1 MKGKKLAAKIM
12 LGLLLA
18 TPYTAFAN
26 DFTEGFTVVKELE
39 QGDSHYKGTMA
50 PTSDTTI
57 DKDITYSLTLNQGLA
72 TTNTGVSTLYV
83 NQNGKTFTYNGKT
96 NVYLSTNL
104 TGTGNNSANA
114 LCLYAGNVV
123 FNDDAEFTTIVKGEN
138 GKSAYGIGAV
148 GGGNDVLTLN
158 FNGDS
163 VKVNVTTDVAR
174 QENGTYCEA
183 AGISAYA
190 ADIVASANT
199 KTEITVTGTS
209 TSEKATPVYG
219 ILNEAG
225 NVDLKGDT
233 VITVKTN
240 GYGTNVTN
248 GKDAAGLA
256 VGVKVIDGFYNSTMG
271 NRNGR
276 ADTTLNNAVV
286 NVVNNA
292 VGGKA
297 IGMEAVNF
305 VDGNADEAVLT
316 VDGNL
321 DLTATADTARGVIAQ
336 DGKKVV
342 LGSENSD
349 YINVTAK
356 SVNSENDANINAG
369 ILALKSGTVD
379 VNTKTLNVTTNATGD
394 GWAYGISAQNNTTD
408 AKDNMASINIS
419 ADNIYVNSTA
429 DTEGHAAGF
438 VTMSQ
443 GQMNVHGN
451 VEVHAD
457 NAIVTR
463 GDSAMNI
470 NMDEADVNNTTK
482 LYGDINFSYDE
493 ETSGTKVDAD
503 VNINL
508 NGEDSVWE
516 GNTVMDW
523 ALNKDGD
530 TTYDKIKD
538 KLSVKG
544 CNIILANGAQWNATQ
559 VPTTGTQGKEG
570 SAYIALNKLTL
581 NDGVVNLDKMEGQTL
596 EIENLIGEGG
606 TVNTNSLVNK
616 MNIDNVGKDTAITV
630 NGSGEIADAI
640 YGGDATA
647 QDLADVVTTG
657 TGNSE
662 KTAASQIT
670 TDEGIIAGK
679 ITADVKD
686 GEVTNYTV
694 AKNTTNVGLSN
705 LAAINLMTWRQE
717 NNDMNKRLGELRD
730 SKGEHG
736 VWARMVRGEAEYES
750 IKNQYNYYQV
760 GYDEKL
766 STDPNWTVGMFL
778 TRTEGN
784 STFRTGS
791 AENNHTGVGVY
802 GSYLKDDGSFIDLV
816 AKYARIDSDFN
827 ANGGVGS
834 GDYNTNGYSIS
845 AEYGKRFEQGNGF
858 WIEPQVE
865 LTYGTVGA
873 VDYTTS
879 NGAKV
884 RQEGMDS
891 LVGRVGFSLGK
902 DIKAGNVYARAS
914 YLYDFD
920 GETEVTMSRGGIS
933 DVYEQDLGGGWFEV
947 GVGTNINLSDA
958 THLYFDVE
966 KTYGGDV
973 ATPWQWSAGI
983 RYSF

>member
-18 TPYTAFAN
+18 TPYTAFAAQESGSIDGKTEIKDSINVVSTKTYTPKEGIDISYGLYAKKGVDIQLTGDEITITSNQKESNGSRAVMIDGGAVSLGNGNSVIEINAN
-26 DFTEGFTVVKELE
+26 DNGGNVAMGVHVLGKNSKFDVNAKSFTLNSDGTFALHVQSNSQDEKADKDSASANIQADNIVINGANLGISAHSNGQINIKGNLTVNAINAIDTRGNATININTDGKHTTVLNGDIVFETPYTQDDAQNSGNLINSNVDINLSGEESSWTGKAYQEYQVKNESGKYEYTHSVELDAPKDYGNVTGFKMNINNGASWNMTGNSFINNVTVENGGVINVQKDVKEFNV
-39 QGDSHYKGTMA
+39 GIADNSNPGG
-50 PTSDTTI
+50 I
-57 DKDITYSLTLNQGLA
+57 TLNNGAINLQGK
-72 TTNTGVSTLYV
+72 
-83 NQNGKTFTYNGKT
+83 NQ
-96 NVYLSTNL
+96 
-104 TGTGNNSANA
+104 
-114 LCLYAGNVV
+114 
-123 FNDDAEFTTIVKGEN
+123 E
-138 GKSAYGIGAV
+138 
-148 GGGNDVLTLN
+148 
-158 FNGDS
+158 
-163 VKVNVTTDVAR
+163 VNVT
-174 QENGTYCEA
+174 
-183 AGISAYA
+183 
-190 ADIVASANT
+190 
-199 KTEITVTGTS
+199 
-209 TSEKATPVYG
+209 
-219 ILNEAG
+219 
-225 NVDLKGDT
+225 
-233 VITVKTN
+233 
-240 GYGTNVTN
+240 
-248 GKDAAGLA
+248 
-256 VGVKVIDGFYNSTMG
+256 
-271 NRNGR
+271 
-276 ADTTLNNAVV
+276 
-286 NVVNNA
+286 
-292 VGGKA
+292 
-297 IGMEAVNF
+297 
-305 VDGNADEAVLT
+305 
-316 VDGNL
+316 
-321 DLTATADTARGVIAQ
+321 
-336 DGKKVV
+336 
-342 LGSENSD
+342 
-349 YINVTAK
+349 
-356 SVNSENDANINAG
+356 
-369 ILALKSGTVD
+369 
-379 VNTKTLNVTTNATGD
+379 
-394 GWAYGISAQNNTTD
+394 
-408 AKDNMASINIS
+408 
-419 ADNIYVNSTA
+419 
-429 DTEGHAAGF
+429 
-438 VTMSQ
+438 
-443 GQMNVHGN
+443 
-451 VEVHAD
+451 
-457 NAIVTR
+457 
-463 GDSAMNI
+463 
-470 NMDEADVNNTTK
+470 
-482 LYGDINFSYDE
+482 
-493 ETSGTKVDAD
+493 
-503 VNINL
+503 NL
-508 NGEDSVWE
+508 NG
-516 GNTVMDW
+516 N
-523 ALNKDGD
+523 
-530 TTYDKIKD
+530 
-538 KLSVKG
+538 
-544 CNIILANGAQWNATQ
+544 
-559 VPTTGTQGKEG
+559 
-570 SAYIALNKLTL
+570 
-581 NDGVVNLDKMEGQTL
+581 
-596 EIENLIGEGG
+596 GG
-606 TVNTNSLVNK
+606 TVNTNSLYNK

-662 KTAASQIT
+662 KSAASQIT

-736 VWARMVRGEAEYES
+736 VWARMVRGEVEYES
-750 IKNQYNYYQV
+750 IQNQYNYYQV

-834 GDYNTNGYSIS
+834 GDYNTNGYSVS

-879 NGAKV
+879 NGAEV

>member
-616 MNIDNVGKDTAITV
+616 LNIDNVGKDTAITV

>member
-1 MKGKKLAAKIM
+1 MINKKLTAKIV
-12 LGLLLA
+12 LGLMLA
-18 TPYTAFAN
+18 TPYTAFA
-26 DFTEGFTVVKELE
+26 DSFTDGFTVVKELE

-50 PTSDTTI
+50 PTTDTTI
-57 DKDITYSLTLNQGLA
+57 DKDITYSLTLNKGSA

-83 NQNGKTFTYNGKT
+83 NQNGKIFTYNGKT

-225 NVDLKGDT
+225 NVDLQGDT
-233 VITVKTN
+233 VITVTTN
-240 GYGTNVTN
+240 GYGTDVKS

-394 GWAYGISAQNNTTD
+394 CWAYGISAQNNTTD
-408 AKDNMASINIS
+408 ATDNMASINIS

-493 ETSGTKVDAD
+493 KTSGTKVDAD

-523 ALNKDGD
+523 ALKEGGNTSFDD
-530 TTYDKIKD
+530 IKD
-538 KLSVKG
+538 KLSVDG

-559 VPTTGTQGKEG
+559 VPTTGTEGKAG
-570 SAYIALNKLTL
+570 SAYIALNNLTL

-596 EIENLIGEGG
+596 EIEKLTGEGG
-606 TVNTNSLVNK
+606 TVNTNSLDNK
-616 MNIDNVGKDTAITV
+616 MSIGTVVGSTSVTV

-657 TGNSE
+657 TGESE
-662 KTAASQIT
+662 KSAASQIT

-736 VWARMVRGEAEYES
+736 VWARMVRGEVEYES
-750 IKNQYNYYQV
+750 IQNQYNYYQV

-834 GDYNTNGYSIS
+834 GDYNTNGYSVS

-879 NGAKV
+879 NGAEV

>member
-18 TPYTAFAN
+18 TPYTAFAAQESGSIDGKTEIKDSINVVSTKTYTPKEGIDISYGLYAKKGVDIQLTGDEITITSNQKESNGSRAVMIDGGAVSLGNGNSVIEINAN
-26 DFTEGFTVVKELE
+26 DNGGNVAMGVHVLGKNSKFDVNAKSFTLNS
-39 QGDSHYKGTMA
+39 DGTFA
-50 PTSDTTI
+50 LHVQSNSQDEKA
-57 DKDITYSLTLNQGLA
+57 DKDSA
-72 TTNTGVSTLYV
+72 
-83 NQNGKTFTYNGKT
+83 
-96 NVYLSTNL
+96 
-104 TGTGNNSANA
+104 SANIQA
-114 LCLYAGNVV
+114 DN
-123 FNDDAEFTTIVKGEN
+123 IVIN
-138 GKSAYGIGAV
+138 GA
-148 GGGNDVLTLN
+148 NL
-158 FNGDS
+158 
-163 VKVNVTTDVAR
+163 
-174 QENGTYCEA
+174 
-183 AGISAYA
+183 GISAHSNGQINIKGNLTVNAINAIDTRGNATININTDGKHTTVLNGDIVFETPYTQDDAQNSGNLINSNVDINLSGEESSWTGKAYQEYQVKNESGKYEYTHSVELDAPKDYGNVTGFKMNINNGASWNMTGNSFINNVTVENGGVINVQENVKEFNVGSLA
-190 ADIVASANT
+190 ADD
-199 KTEITVTGTS
+199 KG
-209 TSEKATPVYG
+209 G
-219 ILNEAG
+219 I
-225 NVDLKGDT
+225 
-233 VITVKTN
+233 
-240 GYGTNVTN
+240 
-248 GKDAAGLA
+248 
-256 VGVKVIDGFYNSTMG
+256 
-271 NRNGR
+271 
-276 ADTTLNNAVV
+276 TLNN
-286 NVVNNA
+286 
-292 VGGKA
+292 G
-297 IGMEAVNF
+297 II
-305 VDGNADEAVLT
+305 
-316 VDGNL
+316 NL
-321 DLTATADTARGVIAQ
+321 QGENQQITAT
-336 DGKKVV
+336 
-342 LGSENSD
+342 E
-349 YINVTAK
+349 
-356 SVNSENDANINAG
+356 
-369 ILALKSGTVD
+369 
-379 VNTKTLNVTTNATGD
+379 
-394 GWAYGISAQNNTTD
+394 
-408 AKDNMASINIS
+408 
-419 ADNIYVNSTA
+419 
-429 DTEGHAAGF
+429 
-438 VTMSQ
+438 
-443 GQMNVHGN
+443 
-451 VEVHAD
+451 
-457 NAIVTR
+457 
-463 GDSAMNI
+463 
-470 NMDEADVNNTTK
+470 
-482 LYGDINFSYDE
+482 
-493 ETSGTKVDAD
+493 
-503 VNINL
+503 
-508 NGEDSVWE
+508 
-516 GNTVMDW
+516 
-523 ALNKDGD
+523 
-530 TTYDKIKD
+530 
-538 KLSVKG
+538 
-544 CNIILANGAQWNATQ
+544 
-559 VPTTGTQGKEG
+559 
-570 SAYIALNKLTL
+570 
-581 NDGVVNLDKMEGQTL
+581 LD
-596 EIENLIGEGG
+596 GEGG
-606 TVNTNSLVNK
+606 TVNTNSLDNK
-616 MNIDNVGKDTAITV
+616 MSIGTVADRTSITV

-647 QDLADVVTTG
+647 QNLANVVTTG
-657 TGNSE
+657 TGDS
-662 KTAASQIT
+662 KKSAASQIT

-705 LAAINLMTWRQE
+705 LTGINLMTWRQE

-736 VWARMVRGEAEYES
+736 VWARMVRGEVEYES

-834 GDYNTNGYSIS
+834 GDYNTNGYSVS

>member
-1 MKGKKLAAKIM
+1 MINKKLTAKIV
-12 LGLLLA
+12 LGLMLA
-18 TPYTAFAN
+18 TPYTAFA
-26 DFTEGFTVVKELE
+26 
-39 QGDSHYKGTMA
+39 
-50 PTSDTTI
+50 
-57 DKDITYSLTLNQGLA
+57 
-72 TTNTGVSTLYV
+72 
-83 NQNGKTFTYNGKT
+83 
-96 NVYLSTNL
+96 
-104 TGTGNNSANA
+104 
-114 LCLYAGNVV
+114 
-123 FNDDAEFTTIVKGEN
+123 
-138 GKSAYGIGAV
+138 
-148 GGGNDVLTLN
+148 
-158 FNGDS
+158 
-163 VKVNVTTDVAR
+163 AR
-174 QENGTYCEA
+174 ESGSINGTYA
-183 AGISAYA
+183 ATDSINVNSNATYNPDKDTDISYGLYA
-190 ADIVASANT
+190 KGDDTNIQLT
-199 KTEITVTGTS
+199 GDEITITS
-209 TSEKATPVYG
+209 YQKEYDGSR
-219 ILNEAG
+219 
-225 NVDLKGDT
+225 
-233 VITVKTN
+233 
-240 GYGTNVTN
+240 
-248 GKDAAGLA
+248 A
-256 VGVKVIDGFYNSTMG
+256 VMIEGG
-271 NRNGR
+271 
-276 ADTTLNNAVV
+276 AVSL
-286 NVVNNA
+286 
-292 VGGKA
+292 G
-297 IGMEAVNF
+297 
-305 VDGNADEAVLT
+305 DGNS
-316 VDGNL
+316 
-321 DLTATADTARGVIAQ
+321 VI
-336 DGKKVV
+336 
-342 LGSENSD
+342 E
-349 YINVTAK
+349 
-356 SVNSENDANINAG
+356 INA
-369 ILALKSGTVD
+369 
-379 VNTKTLNVTTNATGD
+379 N
-394 GWAYGISAQNNTTD
+394 
-408 AKDNMASINIS
+408 
-419 ADNIYVNSTA
+419 
-429 DTEGHAAGF
+429 
-438 VTMSQ
+438 
-443 GQMNVHGN
+443 
-451 VEVHAD
+451 
-457 NAIVTR
+457 
-463 GDSAMNI
+463 GDSAMGVFAKGDNSKFTVNASSFVVNVNTPGAFALHVQNGTQEENGSVNAPKNPASVDIKAENIVINSKGLGISAFSNGKMDINGNLTVNAINAIDTRGNATINI
-470 NMDEADVNNTTK
+470 NTDGKHTTV
-482 LYGDINFSYDE
+482 LNGDIVF
-493 ETSGTKVDAD
+493 ETPYSEKDAQNSGNLINSN

-508 NGEDSVWE
+508 SGEGSSWTGKAYQEYQVKVENESDEYKYTDSVE
-516 GNTVMDW
+516 LDTPDGYNYGNVTGFEM
-523 ALNKDGD
+523 
-530 TTYDKIKD
+530 
-538 KLSVKG
+538 
-544 CNIILANGAQWNATQ
+544 NINNGASWNM
-559 VPTTGTQGKEG
+559 TGNSFINNVTVENGGVINVQKDVKEFNVGIADKSNTGGITLNNGAINLQGKNQEVNVTN
-570 SAYIALNKLTL
+570 LNG
-581 NDGVVNLDKMEGQTL
+581 N
-596 EIENLIGEGG
+596 GG
-606 TVNTNSLVNK
+606 TINTNSLDNK
-616 MNIDNVGKDTAITV
+616 MNIDKVDKDTAITV

-647 QDLADVVTTG
+647 QDLANVVTTD
-657 TGNSE
+657 TKS
-662 KTAASQIT
+662 AASQIT

-705 LAAINLMTWRQE
+705 LTGINLMTWRQE

-736 VWARMVRGEAEYES
+736 VWARMVRGEVEYES

-834 GDYNTNGYSIS
+834 GDYNTNGYSVS

-879 NGAKV
+879 NGAEV

>member
-18 TPYTAFAN
+18 TPYTAFAAQESGSIDGKTEIKDSINVVSTKTYTPKEGIDISYGLYAKKGVDIQLTGDEITITSNQKESNGSRAVMIDGGAVSLGNGNSVIEINAN
-26 DFTEGFTVVKELE
+26 DNGGNVAMGVHVLGKNSKFDVNAKSFTLNS
-39 QGDSHYKGTMA
+39 DGTFA
-50 PTSDTTI
+50 LHVQSNTQDENA
-57 DKDITYSLTLNQGLA
+57 DKDSA
-72 TTNTGVSTLYV
+72 
-83 NQNGKTFTYNGKT
+83 
-96 NVYLSTNL
+96 
-104 TGTGNNSANA
+104 SANIQA
-114 LCLYAGNVV
+114 DN
-123 FNDDAEFTTIVKGEN
+123 IVIN
-138 GKSAYGIGAV
+138 GA
-148 GGGNDVLTLN
+148 NL
-158 FNGDS
+158 
-163 VKVNVTTDVAR
+163 
-174 QENGTYCEA
+174 
-183 AGISAYA
+183 GISAHSNGQINIKGNLTVNA
-190 ADIVASANT
+190 INAIDTRGNATININTDGKHTTVLNGDIVFET
-199 KTEITVTGTS
+199 PYTES
-209 TSEKATPVYG
+209 NPQ
-219 ILNEAG
+219 
-225 NVDLKGDT
+225 
-233 VITVKTN
+233 
-240 GYGTNVTN
+240 
-248 GKDAAGLA
+248 
-256 VGVKVIDGFYNSTMG
+256 NSG
-271 NRNGR
+271 NR
-276 ADTTLNNAVV
+276 
-286 NVVNNA
+286 
-292 VGGKA
+292 
-297 IGMEAVNF
+297 I
-305 VDGNADEAVLT
+305 
-316 VDGNL
+316 
-321 DLTATADTARGVIAQ
+321 
-336 DGKKVV
+336 
-342 LGSENSD
+342 NS
-349 YINVTAK
+349 N
-356 SVNSENDANINAG
+356 
-369 ILALKSGTVD
+369 
-379 VNTKTLNVTTNATGD
+379 
-394 GWAYGISAQNNTTD
+394 
-408 AKDNMASINIS
+408 
-419 ADNIYVNSTA
+419 
-429 DTEGHAAGF
+429 
-438 VTMSQ
+438 
-443 GQMNVHGN
+443 
-451 VEVHAD
+451 
-457 NAIVTR
+457 
-463 GDSAMNI
+463 
-470 NMDEADVNNTTK
+470 
-482 LYGDINFSYDE
+482 
-493 ETSGTKVDAD
+493 

-508 NGEDSVWE
+508 SGEESSWTGKAYQEYQVKNESGNYEYTHSVE
-516 GNTVMDW
+516 LDTPGEYKYGNVTGFSM
-523 ALNKDGD
+523 
-530 TTYDKIKD
+530 
-538 KLSVKG
+538 
-544 CNIILANGAQWNATQ
+544 NINNGASWNMTGNSFINNVTVENGGVINVQEKVKEFNVGSLATDDK
-559 VPTTGTQGKEG
+559 GG
-570 SAYIALNKLTL
+570 ITL
-581 NDGVVNLDKMEGQTL
+581 NNGIINLQGENQQITATELDGT
-596 EIENLIGEGG
+596 GG
-606 TVNTNSLVNK
+606 TINTNSLENK
-616 MNIDNVGKDTAITV
+616 MNIKNVDEDTAITV

-647 QDLADVVTTG
+647 QNLADVVTTG
-657 TGNSE
+657 TGKS
-662 KTAASQIT
+662 AASQIT

-694 AKNTTNVGLSN
+694 AKNTTNVGISN
-705 LAAINLMTWRQE
+705 LAAINLVTWRQE

-902 DIKAGNVYARAS
+902 DIKAGNIYARAS